1 MSVDDDAGELVAVAV
16 TRIEEDDFVRAYREV
31 PALRGLIRAPLVV
44 LPGLAVVVGACVSLM
59 PSASPGTY
67 LPVTAVLFL
76 VATGLAWWRSARMPT
91 RQWRALPEWQRQNPY
106 EVRRRR
112 FRSRTEKTAHDLAY
126 EEMFSWLETASA
138 FYLEQAPAHFIV
150 LPKHAFESSA
160 AIDAAREVFTAAIK
174 GRAHPPKRPRY
185 LYTFVLW
192 VLLVAMFVTVYHL
205 VR

>member
-16 TRIEEDDFVRAYREV
+16 TRLEEDDFVRAYREV
-31 PALRGLIRAPLVV
+31 PSLRGLIRAPLVV
-44 LPGLAVVVGACVSLM
+44 LPGLAIVLGAILSLM
-59 PSASPGTY
+59 PSTSPSTVV
-67 LPVTAVLFL
+67 PVTALVFL
-76 VATGLAWWRSARMPT
+76 VATGLAWWRSSRLPQ
-91 RQWRALPEWQRQNPY
+91 RQWRALQEWQRQNRY

-126 EEMFSWLETASA
+126 EEMFSWLETPSA
-138 FYLEQAPAHFIV
+138 FYLEQAPTHFIV
-150 LPKHAFESSA
+150 LPKDAFESSA

-174 GRAHPPKRPRY
+174 GRAHPPKRPRH

-192 VLLVAMFVTVYHL
+192 VLLIAMFVAVYHL